1 MRASS
6 SSAPHHTPKAASS
19 GGAQAAGGGLPAGRA
34 AGRAGGSSSPAC
46 MVPQGTSPLSAPW
59 EAVPP
64 PLLPEPQ
71 QANTDAG
78 AVLLLVRSGA

>member
-6 SSAPHHTPKAASS
+6 SSAPQHTPKAASS

-34 AGRAGGSSSPAC
+34 AGRAGRSSSPAC
-46 MVPQGTSPLSAPW
+46 MVPQGTSLPA
-59 EAVPP
+59 

-71 QANTDAG
+71 QVNADSE
-78 AVLLLVRSGA
+78 AVVLSVRSGA